1 MSLLDG
7 YLISCPYCGE
17 EIELLID
24 ASAGE
29 QDYIEDCQVCCKP
42 INVSIKLDSEGDVS
56 VITRSDD
63 E

>member
-7 YLISCPYCGE
+7 YLIGCPYCGE

-42 INVSIKLDSEGDVS
+42 INVSIKLDSEGDMS
-56 VITRSDD
+56 VTVRSDD